1 VKKSFFGSLDWAYHS
16 EKHFFLYDSVE
27 FNSSAFELG
36 MRLGYAFHNTKYE
49 VALFGRNILDAEII
63 RNGIDFNN
71 LTGMMND
78 PRIIGIE
85 FLAKF

>member
-1 VKKSFFGSLDWAYHS
+1 MNKALFGSLDFVYQS

-27 FNSSAFELG
+27 FVSNAFELG
-36 MRLGYAFHNTKYE
+36 LRLGYAWNYARYE
-49 VALFGRNILDAEII
+49 VALFSRNLTDAEIV

-78 PRIIGIE
+78 PRIIGVE
-85 FLAKF
+85 FVARF